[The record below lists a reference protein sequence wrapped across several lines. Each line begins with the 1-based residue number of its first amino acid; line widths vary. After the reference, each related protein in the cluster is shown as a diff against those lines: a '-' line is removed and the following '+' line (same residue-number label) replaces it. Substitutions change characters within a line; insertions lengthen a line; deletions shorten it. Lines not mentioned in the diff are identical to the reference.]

1 MHEKIR
7 FDFQVKPL
15 FPSRLDHF
23 KQGKIHWQFIDL
35 QTQQEKPLHFCLR
48 TSLSNSPILYF
59 LIKAERENTILCFH
73 FPIN

>member
-35 QTQQEKPLHFCLR
+35 QE
-48 TSLSNSPILYF
+48 
-59 LIKAERENTILCFH
+59 
-73 FPIN
+73 